1 MSMVHASRG
10 FLKPPGDQLKSEP
23 AIIAGIAKATL
34 GPKSTVDW
42 ERLISDYDLIRDAIE
57 AVLPDFES
65 YNDRIRKPGGFRLP
79 NSAAM
84 RVWNTAT
91 QKANFFI
98 FSGLEEDVTTGDSD
112 VLRLM
117 SLRAHDQYNTTIYGL
132 NDRYRGVFGR
142 RDILFANPADIER
155 LGFSE
160 GDVVDVATALEHERA
175 DRVVRGLT
183 LVSYNIPVGCCACYY
198 PESQPLVALEHCDKQ
213 CLTPSY
219 KSIPVRIRVA
229 ASTSEADTSVSHEGV
244 VGRPPIVGSSTNQ
257 LMPMQPE

>member
-1 MSMVHASRG
+1 
-10 FLKPPGDQLKSEP
+10 
-23 AIIAGIAKATL
+23 L
-34 GPKSTVDW
+34 GAAD
-42 ERLISDYDLIRDAIE
+42 SDYDLMRDAIE
-57 AVLPDFES
+57 AVFPEFEA

-98 FSGLEEDVTTGDSD
+98 FSGLEEDVTTVDTD

-142 RDILFANPADIER
+142 RVR

-160 GDVVDVATALEHERA
+160 GDVVDVATAREHERP

-183 LVSYNIPVGCCACYY
+183 LVSYNIPAGCCACYY
-198 PESQPLVALEHCDKQ
+198 PESQPLVALEHSDKQ

-244 VGRPPIVGSSTNQ
+244 AGRLPIVGSSSNQ
-257 LMPMQPE
+257 LMPIQPE